1 MVKIMEQ
8 MSFGICPQ
16 CNMMHPPL
24 PPGAKCPMSKEKA
37 PSGEVIDYES
47 FFTPLKNIL
56 TSQIQSKNI
65 KDTKKFLGNIL
76 VDITKLSEEY
86 KEN

>member
-1 MVKIMEQ
+1 MEQ

-37 PSGEVIDYES
+37 PSGEVIDYEN
-47 FFTPLKNIL
+47 FFISLKNIL

-65 KDTKKFLGNIL
+65 KDIKKFLGNIL

>member
-1 MVKIMEQ
+1 MAISNENGNL
-8 MSFGICPQ
+8 SICSQ
-16 CNMMHPPL
+16 CGFLHPPL
-24 PPGAKCPMSKEKA
+24 PIGKTCPMAKVTTNEGNIVDFDK
-37 PSGEVIDYES
+37 
-47 FFTPLKNIL
+47 FFHDLKNIL

>member
-1 MVKIMEQ
+1 MEQ

-16 CNMMHPPL
+16 CSMMHPPL
-24 PPGAKCPMSKEKA
+24 PPGAKCPMAKEKSA
-37 PSGEVIDYES
+37 TGEIIEYDN
-47 FFTPLKNIL
+47 FFVSLKNIL
-56 TSQIQSKNI
+56 TSQIQIKKI

-76 VDITKLSEEY
+76 IDITKLSEAY

>member
-1 MVKIMEQ
+1 MTEI

-47 FFTPLKNIL
+47 FFTSLKNIL

-76 VDITKLSEEY
+76 VDITKLSEAY